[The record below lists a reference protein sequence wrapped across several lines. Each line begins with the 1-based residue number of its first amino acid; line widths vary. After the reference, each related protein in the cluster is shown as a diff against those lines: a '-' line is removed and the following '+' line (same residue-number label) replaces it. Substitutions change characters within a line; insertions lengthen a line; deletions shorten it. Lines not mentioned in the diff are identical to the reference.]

1 VRCVD
6 DRGSIHLE
14 GVIIEEAAMQV
25 AFEPKGPILLVRI
38 LETQIGADTAD
49 GFRSKVLGLMPR
61 EGARIALDLT
71 RVGFLDSSGLGALVS
86 LLKTVRPTGE
96 LVLFGLKPS
105 VQEILRL
112 THLDSVFVS
121 APNEEAALAMFSK
134 AATA

>member
-1 VRCVD
+1 
-6 DRGSIHLE
+6 
-14 GVIIEEAAMQV
+14 MQV
-25 AFEPKGPILLVRI
+25 AFEVKGPILLVRI
-38 LETQIGADTAD
+38 LENQIGADTAD
-49 GFRSKVLGLMPR
+49 GFRSKVFSNVPR
-61 EGARIALDLT
+61 EGARIALDLS
-71 RVGFLDSSGLGALVS
+71 RVAFLDSSGLGALVS

-121 APNEEAALAMFSK
+121 APNEDAALAMFSR